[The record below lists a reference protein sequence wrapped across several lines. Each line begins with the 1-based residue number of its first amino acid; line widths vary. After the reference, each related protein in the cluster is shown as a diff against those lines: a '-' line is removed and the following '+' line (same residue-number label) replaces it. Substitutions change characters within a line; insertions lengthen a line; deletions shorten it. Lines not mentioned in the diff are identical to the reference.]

1 MLVKRAIPHGTAVL
15 SGCVAHLSNIG
26 ARTKGEKHMSFVSK
40 RGFLSIIAIIAVCL
54 WGVTSARAQADAAQK
69 PLMSDE
75 AFKDVQVLRGIPAG
89 EFIETMGFFAVSLTA
104 NCTTCHGDASAGS
117 WEHYADNTPLKTA
130 ARRMVVMMN
139 SINQANFGGKREV
152 TCYTCHRGD
161 RIPRI
166 TPTIADVYNSTF
178 NPIEPDALLPPA
190 TTEPSPD
197 QILDKYIQALGGT
210 QQLAKLTSLV
220 VKGTSQA
227 YAESP
232 YPFELYAKAPNQITT
247 ITHTEAGDRTTA
259 FDGRNGWVAMPSDDK
274 PIPLLPLLQGDL
286 VGARLDATICFPTAI
301 KQALTQW
308 RVSTPIQINDKD
320 VEVVQGTVDG
330 RTPVNLYFDSKSGLL
345 VRQVRY
351 TDTKVGLSATQVD
364 YDDYRD
370 VAGVKVPYKW
380 TTSWLDGQTFYT
392 ATQIQ
397 ANVPIDAAKFAKPTP
412 PKPPKP

>member
-1 MLVKRAIPHGTAVL
+1 MSLGSRRRLLNAVTI
-15 SGCVAHLSNIG
+15 S
-26 ARTKGEKHMSFVSK
+26 
-40 RGFLSIIAIIAVCL
+40 AVCL
-54 WGVTSARAQADAAQK
+54 FGVASAGAQTDAAQK
-69 PLMSDE
+69 PLMSEE
-75 AFKDVQVLRGIPAG
+75 AFKDVQVLRGIPAS

-117 WEHYADNTPLKTA
+117 WEHYADNTALKTA

-161 RIPRI
+161 RMPRV

-178 NPIEPDALLPPA
+178 NPVEPDALLSPVSG
-190 TTEPSPD
+190 EPSAD
-197 QILDKYIQALGGT
+197 QILDKYIQALGGA
-210 QQLAKLTSLV
+210 QNLAKITSFV
-220 VKGTSQA
+220 AKGTSQA
-227 YAESP
+227 YAELA
-232 YPFELYAKAPNQITT
+232 YPFEVYAKAPNQLTT

-259 FDGRNGWVAMPSDDK
+259 YDGRNGWVAMPSDDK
-274 PIPLLPLLQGDL
+274 PIPLLPLIQGDL
-286 VGARLDATICFPTAI
+286 IGARLDAAFCFPTAI
-301 KQALTQW
+301 KQTLTQW
-308 RVSTPIQINDKD
+308 RVSMPITINDKD
-320 VEVVQGTVDG
+320 VEVVQGTADGG

-370 VAGVKVPYKW
+370 VAGVKMPFKW
-380 TTSWLDGQTFYT
+380 TMSWLDGQTVYT

-397 ANVPIDAAKFAKPTP
+397 PNVPIDAAKFAKPTP
-412 PKPPKP
+412 PKPAKP